1 MIFQE
6 DLSVRHILYR
16 NGSLIAAV
24 LASCALHNSAPVH
37 ADDTGMGAV
46 APTAT
51 AGEVSTDLIPQIRQL
66 LVQGRAAEAYEL
78 ALAQR
83 AQREGETAF
92 DAWYGL
98 AALESGRPHEAQ
110 YAFERVLLMEPGNR
124 RIQLELARSL
134 YIQGNLD
141 AAEET
146 FTRVLETEP
155 PKQVQNNIQ
164 AFLSSIETR
173 REAQHSSLQGYLQS
187 AAGYDSNINSATA
200 LNRISIGNIPVFIEE
215 TSREIESEFGF
226 VGAGLTWLAPQS
238 KRMAWRL
245 RGDVRQRDYLEND
258 DFDSLILGA
267 EAAAIWAA
275 GDTGRHQ
282 FTAGVRY
289 QNAHL
294 DGDEYQN
301 AASLYGQWRWQGDA
315 VGDFRWQ
322 LMSSLSYNDIRYPG
336 DSLRDVEQG
345 MLVFSSLL
353 NAGPDHQ
360 HSIGVLYGDEQTR
373 LSEAEHNAKD
383 FYGLFYAWQWTVT
396 ASHQLFARA
405 IVQDVEYEDIHPTFF
420 EIREDEYYTAT
431 LGWQWQFDPQ
441 WQLSLEASYTDNHSN
456 LDLFT
461 YDRNVVE
468 AGISYQ
474 F

>member
-1 MIFQE
+1 MK
-6 DLSVRHILYR
+6 HIPNR
-16 NGSLIAAV
+16 SGSIAAAV
-24 LASCALHNSAPVH
+24 FAACALHNSVP
-37 ADDTGMGAV
+37 
-46 APTAT
+46 AT
-51 AGEVSTDLIPQIRQL
+51 AADADTPATETVARTDAASAELIPKIRQL
-66 LVQGRAAEAYEL
+66 LAQGHAEEAYEL

-83 AQREGETAF
+83 QQREGDPPF

-110 YAFERVLLMEPGNR
+110 YAFERVLLIEPGNR

-141 AAEET
+141 AAEQT

-155 PKQVQNNIQ
+155 PKQVQTNIG
-164 AFLSSIETR
+164 AFLTRIETQR
-173 REAQHSSLQGYLQS
+173 QSQHSSLKGYLQ
-187 AAGYDSNINSATA
+187 ATAGYDSNINSATA
-200 LNRISIGNIPVFIEE
+200 LNSISIGDIPVFIEE
-215 TSREIESEFGF
+215 TSREIDSEFGL
-226 VGAGLTWLAPQS
+226 VGAGVTWLAPQS

-275 GDTGRHQ
+275 GEEGRHQ
-282 FTAGVRY
+282 LTAGVRY

-294 DGDEYQN
+294 DSDEYQN
-301 AASLYGQWRWQGDA
+301 AASLFGQWRWQGSA

-322 LMSSLSYNDIRYPG
+322 LMSSVSFNDIRYPS
-336 DSLRDVEQG
+336 DPLRDVEQG
-345 MLVFSSLL
+345 MLVLSSLI
-353 NAGPDHQ
+353 NTGPDHL
-360 HSIGVLYGDEQTR
+360 HSIGVLYGDEKTR
-373 LSEAEHNAKD
+373 LSDAEHNAKD

-396 ASHQLFARA
+396 ATHQLFARA
-405 IVQDVEYEDIHPTFF
+405 IVQDVEYEGTHPTFF
-420 EIREDEYYTAT
+420 EVREDEYYTAT

-441 WQLSLEASYTDNHSN
+441 WQVSLQASYTDNHSN
-456 LDLFT
+456 LDLFA